1 MHTNK
6 NNSVMFLVKGK
17 NQAVIERLSFCRLHE
32 LSQSHQDMVDVIEKE
47 WTRQG
52 YAARYNRSFYKTKS
66 SALSAV
72 KTTATKL
79 RNAGVELKEIEPVIS
94 YNKQANASR
103 CNELLKAMR
112 SEKTV
117 EQAYNATPFF

>member
-1 MHTNK
+1 MHSNK
-6 NNSVMFLVKGK
+6 NNSVTFLVKGK

-32 LSQSHQDMVDVIEKE
+32 LSQTHQDMVDVIERE

-52 YAARYNRSFYKTKS
+52 YAERYNRSFYKTKY

-79 RNAGVELKEIEPVIS
+79 KNAGVNLKQIDTISS
-94 YNKQANASR
+94 YNKQVDASR